1 MIESDNVERMGIGK
15 GKREGKSFSCQL
27 LYVSIESALEKEG
40 RLDAMQVMQMSPMGC
55 KLFSA
60 E

>member
-1 MIESDNVERMGIGK
+1 MIESDNVKRMGIGK

-40 RLDAMQVMQMSPMGC
+40 RLDAMQVM
-55 KLFSA
+55 
-60 E
+60 